1 MQKWLLALLFVAAA
15 AWAQSSAPVT
25 PVPPPASPH
34 DRKLAA
40 KEFKEG
46 VGCKKDGRN
55 DEAFRHFRRATDL
68 DPRNVDY
75 VTAREVLRQVVVY
88 DNIQRGNGALLA
100 KNQVE
105 AMGAFRAALDLDP
118 NNEFAKQRLRDSLP
132 ELPRVEHS
140 DDVDLFVASRE
151 VRLQP
156 NPGLHTFKFRGS
168 SREILE
174 QVAQAYGLTPV
185 IDSSVRT
192 VNVRFEVGDVDWPTA
207 ASLMAKMCKV
217 FWIALSPKQVMF
229 INDDPQNRRD
239 YQRMTLRTF
248 YIPNATTTQE
258 LNDVAQ
264 SLRVLFDI
272 RYLTMQPANNTIVVR
287 APQAMMDAATKFL
300 DGLSTGRPQVLL
312 DIKAFEVSHTAA
324 QQIGTD
330 FPNQF
335 TVFNVPTEAQKLLG
349 NQSVQSIIN
358 QLISSGL
365 INQANS
371 SAIAAL
377 IAQGLSGQSSLFSQ
391 PFLLFGGGITLSAL
405 TLPGTTFHL
414 NLNSSQISILEHV
427 TLHAAHGDAAN
438 LHIGTRYPIINATYA
453 PIYSS
458 SAINKV
464 LQNQSY
470 IPPVPS
476 FNYEDL
482 GILVK
487 TTPQIRPNDVALN
500 FDMEIRS
507 LGTTS
512 VNGIPII
519 NNRQYTG
526 SISAANGESIV
537 IAGLLTR
544 TEQKNLTGIP
554 LLASIPGL
562 GKLFSTESTSTENTE
577 LLIVVTPHILRSR
590 EEDLPSEIVLPA
602 TAPH

>member
-1 MQKWLLALLFVAAA
+1 MRKRLLALLFVAAT
-15 AWAQSSAPVT
+15 AWAQSSTPVT
-25 PVPPPASPH
+25 ALPPPASAH

-40 KEFKEG
+40 REFKDG
-46 VGCKKDGRN
+46 INCKKDGRN
-55 DEAFRHFRRATDL
+55 DEAFRHFKRAADL
-68 DPRNVDY
+68 DPHNLDY
-75 VTAREVLRQVVVY
+75 VTARELLRQLVVS
-88 DNIQRGNGALLA
+88 DDIRRGNEALLS
-100 KNQVE
+100 KNQIQ

-118 NNEFAKQRLRDSLP
+118 TNEFARQRLRDSLP
-132 ELPRVEHS
+132 DLPPVQHT
-140 DDVDLFVASRE
+140 DDVDPYAAARE
-151 VRLQP
+151 IHLEP
-156 NPGLHTFKFRGS
+156 NSGVHTFKFRGS
-168 SREILE
+168 SRQILE

-185 IDSSVRT
+185 IDQSVKST
-192 VNVRFEVGDVDWPTA
+192 NVRFEVGDVDWPTA

-217 FWIALSPKQVMF
+217 FWIPLSRKQVMF

-272 RYLTMQPANNTIVVR
+272 RYLTMQPGSDSIVVR
-287 APQAMMDAATKFL
+287 APQPIMDAATRFL

-335 TVFNVPTEAQKLLG
+335 TAFNVPTEAQKLLG
-349 NQSVQSIIN
+349 NQSVQDIIS
-358 QLISSGL
+358 QLISSGQ
-365 INQANS
+365 INQASS

-377 IAQGLSGQSSLFSQ
+377 IAQGLSGQSSIFSQ

-414 NLNSSQISILEHV
+414 NLNSSQIQTLEHV

-438 LHIGTRYPIINATYA
+438 FRIGTRYPIINASYA

-458 SAINKV
+458 AAINKV
-464 LQNQSY
+464 LQNQTY
-470 IPPVPS
+470 IAPIPS

-482 GILVK
+482 GILLK
-487 TTPQIRPNDVALN
+487 ATPEVRPHDVALK

-526 SISAANGESIV
+526 SISANDGESIV

-544 TEQKNLTGIP
+544 SEQKNLTGLP
-554 LLASIPGL
+554 LLSRIPGI
-562 GKLFSTESTSTENTE
+562 GKLFSTEGTSTENTE
-577 LLIVVTPHILRSR
+577 LLLVVTPHILRSR
-590 EEDLPSEIVLPA
+590 DRSPSEIVLPT
-602 TAPH
+602 TAPR

>member
-1 MQKWLLALLFVAAA
+1 MRKRLLAMIFVAASA
-15 AWAQSSAPVT
+15 LAQSPT
-25 PVPPPASPH
+25 PVAPLPAPASPH

-40 KEFKEG
+40 REFKDG
-46 VGCKKDGRN
+46 VGCQKDGRN
-55 DEAFRHFRRATDL
+55 DEAFRHFRRAAEL
-68 DPRNVDY
+68 DPRNIDY
-75 VTAREVLRQVVVY
+75 VTAREVLREVVVY
-88 DNIQRGNGALLA
+88 GDIQRGNEALLA
-100 KNQVE
+100 KNQVQ

-118 NNEFAKQRLRDSLP
+118 SNEFAKQRLRDSLP

-140 DDVDLFVASRE
+140 DDVDLYAASRE
-151 VRLQP
+151 IHLQP
-156 NPGLHTFKFRGS
+156 NSGLHTFKFRGS
-168 SREILE
+168 SRQILE
-174 QVAQAYGLTPV
+174 QVAQAYGLTPIV
-185 IDSSVRT
+185 DNSVKT
-192 VNVRFEVGDVDWPTA
+192 TNVRFEVGDVDWPTA

-217 FWIALSPKQVMF
+217 FWIPLSPKQVMF

-248 YIPNATTTQE
+248 YVPNATTTQE

-272 RYLTMQPANNTIVVR
+272 RYLTIQPANDSIVVR
-287 APQAMMDAATKFL
+287 APQPIMDAATRFL
-300 DGLSTGRPQVLL
+300 EGLSTGRPQVLL
-312 DIKAFEVSHTAA
+312 DIKAYQVSRTAA

-335 TVFNVPTEAQKLLG
+335 TAFNVPTEAQKLLG

-358 QLISSGL
+358 QLISSGQ
-365 INQANS
+365 INQATS

-414 NLNSSQISILEHV
+414 NLNSSQIQTLEHV

-438 LHIGTRYPIINATYA
+438 FRIGTRYPIINASYA
-453 PIYSS
+453 PIFSS

-464 LQNQSY
+464 LQNQTY

-476 FNYEDL
+476 FTYEDL
-482 GILVK
+482 GILLK
-487 TTPQIRPNDVALN
+487 ATPEIRPHDVALN

-526 SISAANGESIV
+526 SISANDGEPIV

-544 TEQKNLTGIP
+544 TEQKNLTGLP
-554 LLASIPGL
+554 LLSRIPGL
-562 GKLFSTESTSTENTE
+562 GKLFSTEGTSTENSE

-590 EEDLPSEIVLPA
+590 ENTPSEIVLPA

>member
-1 MQKWLLALLFVAAA
+1 MRKRYLALVFAAVT
-15 AWAQSSAPVT
+15 AWAQSSTPVA
-25 PVPPPASPH
+25 PVPPPASAH

-46 VGCKKDGRN
+46 VSCKKDGRN
-55 DEAFRHFRRATDL
+55 DEAFRHFRRAADL

-88 DNIQRGNGALLA
+88 DDIQRGNEALLT
-100 KNQVE
+100 KNQIE

-132 ELPRVEHS
+132 ELPRVEHA
-140 DDVDLFVASRE
+140 DDVDVYAASRE
-151 VRLQP
+151 LRLQP
-156 NPGLHTFKFRGS
+156 NPGLHTFKFRGN
-168 SREILE
+168 SRQILE

-185 IDSSVRT
+185 IDSSVKS

-207 ASLMAKMCKV
+207 ASLMAKMTKV
-217 FWIALSPKQVMF
+217 FWIPLTPKQVMF
-229 INDDPQNRRD
+229 VNDDPQSRRD
-239 YQRMTLRTF
+239 FQRMTLRTF
-248 YIPNATTTQE
+248 YIPNATTSQE

-272 RYLTMQPANNTIVVR
+272 RYLTLQPANNAIVVR
-287 APQAMMDAATKFL
+287 APQPIMDAATRFL
-300 DGLSTGRPQVLL
+300 EGLSTGRPQVLL
-312 DIKAFEVSHTAA
+312 DITAYEVSRTVAH
-324 QQIGTD
+324 QIGTD
-330 FPNQF
+330 FPNKF
-335 TVFNVPTEAQKLLG
+335 TAFNVPTEAQKLLG
-349 NQSVQSIIN
+349 NQSVQDIIN
-358 QLISSGL
+358 QLISSGQ
-365 INQANS
+365 INQATS
-371 SAIAAL
+371 SAITAL

-414 NLNSSQISILEHV
+414 NLNSSQISTLEHV
-427 TLHAAHGDAAN
+427 TLHAAHGDVAN
-438 LHIGTRYPIINATYA
+438 FRIGTRYPIINASYA
-453 PIYSS
+453 PIFSS

-464 LQNQSY
+464 LQNQTY

-482 GILVK
+482 GVLLK
-487 TTPQIRPNDVALN
+487 TTPQIRLHDVALN
-500 FDMEIRS
+500 FEMEIRS

-526 SISAANGESIV
+526 QISANNGESIV

-554 LLASIPGL
+554 LLARIPGL
-562 GKLFSTESTSTENTE
+562 GKLFSTESTSTEDTE

-590 EEDLPSEIVLPA
+590 ENLPSEIVLPA